1 MWRWRVAMHA
11 AFACSV
17 RVCDMPFCVYFF
29 SIVVVLTIDPAKF
42 TVVST
47 RVTGPFSSCCG
58 HRHLYFQLYDEMF
71 MKCDAWHF
79 EPGPLALLQAIARAV
94 LGNNCVVPSLARR
107 FSFSAVGRF
116 SFGAIVFSRLFAS
129 RSLGMIDRSS
139 FYSFSSGSAWSRP
152 SASARDNASVF
163 DSFVSSTVT
172 GGS

>member
-1 MWRWRVAMHA
+1 MLVIKCSGKHAVSACGSWDAADHVSMWRWRVAMHA

-94 LGNNCVVPSLARR
+94 LGNNCVVPFFARR
-107 FSFSAVGRF
+107 VITTCAWGPP
-116 SFGAIVFSRLFAS
+116 AS
-129 RSLGMIDRSS
+129 CLRGLL
-139 FYSFSSGSAWSRP
+139 P
-152 SASARDNASVF
+152 
-163 DSFVSSTVT
+163 
-172 GGS
+172 